1 MNELVSVIVP
11 VYKTEKYLNHCI
23 NSIVGQTYNNLEI
36 ILVDDGSPDR
46 CPAICDLWK
55 EKDER
60 IKVFHQ
66 VNAGGGQARN
76 LALDKSKGKFVIFV
90 DSDDYIAPFMIEF
103 LYKQFQDD
111 VDIVEC
117 GYCITHNDNAEFD
130 EESEGYRWES
140 FGAEEAVLENI
151 KDRIFRQIIWNKM
164 YRKSVVGDVRFPV
177 RKNIDDEFWT
187 YQVLG
192 NARKVI
198 YTNKVLY
205 AYRQQEN
212 SVMHSLNAVRRFQ
225 ALEAKLQRHEYICKY
240 MPVLKNESI
249 CNIWFTCLYQGQLLL
264 INSNKDIWKELTEI
278 LKKYPIR
285 NYLNSMSGKEKIWLS
300 MADKSFYWTC
310 YIRNLFKIG
319 L

>member
-151 KDRIFRQIIWNKM
+151 KDRMFRQIIWNKM

-240 MPVLKNESI
+240 MPALKNESI

-285 NYLNSMSGKEKIWLS
+285 NYLNSMSGKEKIWLR

>member
-151 KDRIFRQIIWNKM
+151 KDRMFRQIIWNKM

-205 AYRQQEN
+205 AYRQQEY

-240 MPVLKNESI
+240 MPALKNESI

>member
-151 KDRIFRQIIWNKM
+151 KDRMFRQIIWNKM

-240 MPVLKNESI
+240 MPALKNESI

-300 MADKSFYWTC
+300 MAVKSFYWTC

>member
-164 YRKSVVGDVRFPV
+164 YRKSVVGDV
-177 RKNIDDEFWT
+177 
-187 YQVLG
+187 
-192 NARKVI
+192 
-198 YTNKVLY
+198 
-205 AYRQQEN
+205 
-212 SVMHSLNAVRRFQ
+212 
-225 ALEAKLQRHEYICKY
+225 
-240 MPVLKNESI
+240 
-249 CNIWFTCLYQGQLLL
+249 
-264 INSNKDIWKELTEI
+264 
-278 LKKYPIR
+278 
-285 NYLNSMSGKEKIWLS
+285 
-300 MADKSFYWTC
+300 
-310 YIRNLFKIG
+310 
-319 L
+319 

>member
-151 KDRIFRQIIWNKM
+151 KDRMFRQIIWNKM

-212 SVMHSLNAVRRFQ
+212 SVMHSLNAVQRFQ

-240 MPVLKNESI
+240 MPVLKKESI
-249 CNIWFTCLYQGQLLL
+249 CNIWVTCLYQGQLLL

>member
-117 GYCITHNDNAEFD
+117 GYCITYNDNAEFD
-130 EESEGYRWES
+130 GESEGYRWES
-140 FGAEEAVLENI
+140 FGAEEAVSENI

-164 YRKSVVGDVRFPV
+164 YRKSVIGDVRFPV

-192 NARKVI
+192 NAEEVI

-212 SVMHSLNAVRRFQ
+212 SVMHSLNAVQRFQ

-240 MPVLKNESI
+240 MPVLKKESI
-249 CNIWFTCLYQGQLLL
+249 CNIWVTCLYQGQLLL

-285 NYLNSMSGKEKIWLS
+285 NYLNSMSGKEKIWMSL
-300 MADKSFYWTC
+300 ADKSFYWTC

>member
-164 YRKSVVGDVRFPV
+164 YRKSVVGDLRFPV

>member
-192 NARKVI
+192 TARKVI

>member
-151 KDRIFRQIIWNKM
+151 KDRMFRQIIWNKM

-240 MPVLKNESI
+240 MPALKNESI

>member
-151 KDRIFRQIIWNKM
+151 KDRMFRQIIWNKM

-240 MPVLKNESI
+240 MPALKNESI

-278 LKKYPIR
+278 LKKHPIR

>member
-76 LALDKSKGKFVIFV
+76 LALDKSKGKFVVFV

-103 LYKQFQDD
+103 LYKQFQDN

-212 SVMHSLNAVRRFQ
+212 SVMHSLNAVQRFQ

-278 LKKYPIR
+278 LKK
-285 NYLNSMSGKEKIWLS
+285 
-300 MADKSFYWTC
+300 
-310 YIRNLFKIG
+310 
-319 L
+319 

>member
-90 DSDDYIAPFMIEF
+90 DSDDYIAPFMIEI

-151 KDRIFRQIIWNKM
+151 KDRMFRQIIWNKM

-240 MPVLKNESI
+240 MPALKNESI

>member
-151 KDRIFRQIIWNKM
+151 KDRMFRQIIWNKM

-205 AYRQQEN
+205 AYRQQEH

-240 MPVLKNESI
+240 MPALKNESI

>member
-151 KDRIFRQIIWNKM
+151 KDRMFRQIIWNKM

-240 MPVLKNESI
+240 MPALKNESI

-285 NYLNSMSGKEKIWLS
+285 NYLNSMSGKEKIWMSL
-300 MADKSFYWTC
+300 ADKSFYWTC

>member
-140 FGAEEAVLENI
+140 FVAEEAVLENI
-151 KDRIFRQIIWNKM
+151 KDRMFRQIIWNKM

-240 MPVLKNESI
+240 MPALKNESI

>member
-192 NARKVI
+192 NTRKVI

>member
-11 VYKTEKYLNHCI
+11 VYKTEKYLNYCI
-23 NSIVGQTYNNLEI
+23 NSIVSQTYNNLEI
-36 ILVDDGSPDR
+36 ILIDDGSPDR

-130 EESEGYRWES
+130 GESKGYRWEFFS
-140 FGAEEAVLENI
+140 AEEAVLENI
-151 KDRIFRQIIWNKM
+151 RDRIFRQIIWNKM
-164 YRKSVVGDVRFPV
+164 YRKSVVGNVRFPV
-177 RKNIDDEFWT
+177 YKNIDDEFWT

-212 SVMHSLNAVRRFQ
+212 SVMHSLNAVQRFQ

-240 MPVLKNESI
+240 MPVLKKESI
-249 CNIWFTCLYQGQLLL
+249 CNIWVTCLYQGQLLL

-278 LKKYPIR
+278 LKKYPIK
-285 NYLNSMSGKEKIWLS
+285 NYLNSMSGKEKIWMSL
-300 MADKSFYWTC
+300 ADKSFYWTC

>member
-11 VYKTEKYLNHCI
+11 VYKTEKYLNYCI
-23 NSIVGQTYNNLEI
+23 NSIVSQTYNNLEI
-36 ILVDDGSPDR
+36 ILIDDGSPDR

-130 EESEGYRWES
+130 GKSKGYRWEFFS
-140 FGAEEAVLENI
+140 AEEAVLENI

-164 YRKSVVGDVRFPV
+164 YRKSVVGNVRFPV
-177 RKNIDDEFWT
+177 YKNIDDEFWT

-212 SVMHSLNAVRRFQ
+212 SVMHSLNAVQRFQ

-240 MPVLKNESI
+240 MPVLKKESI
-249 CNIWFTCLYQGQLLL
+249 CNIWVTCLYQGQLLL

-285 NYLNSMSGKEKIWLS
+285 NYLNSMSGKEKIWMSL
-300 MADKSFYWTC
+300 ADKSFYWTC